1 MELIVVTSLDAL
13 CRQQACEDLAA
24 ARPGSIVVLH
34 DLLENG
40 TVVRRTFTGAGEIER
55 GESFLEH
62 GCLSCAVRLDL
73 VPGIERLIQ
82 DSPGKGTPGPII
94 IGLAPATPA
103 HAAITALNEKLADR
117 ATVSSVILALAP
129 DALEDHIWDAHTL
142 YESGFTPMVEDER
155 TPGECLIGELA
166 FADTVLV
173 TEPEIVPP
181 DPEGR
186 ERGLHLVRQLAPHAD
201 LAASAK
207 EVRPGRHH
215 YLGSLARTAP
225 GTVPS
230 DKVPSDKV
238 PSGTVHGTDA
248 ERTGGAGT
256 RDASPF
262 TTVVQRVER
271 PLHPGRFRQALATL
285 AEGCCVVRGHL
296 WIASAP
302 ECRIAIHCVGPR
314 IWLENT
320 GAWDDVPATRVPA
333 GNGMPAP
340 AGTVITATGEDLDAA
355 EFGHLLT
362 SCQLTDEELASGKN
376 LHDPFGL
383 EQAG

>member
-24 ARPGSIVVLH
+24 ARPGSLVVLH

-40 TVVRRTFTGAGEIER
+40 VVVRRTFTGAGEIER

-82 DSPGKGTPGPII
+82 DSRGKRIPGPII

-103 HAAITALNEKLADR
+103 HAAVTALNGKLADR

-129 DALEDHIWDAHTL
+129 DALEDHIWDSHTL
-142 YESGFTPMVEDER
+142 FESGFTTMVEDER

-173 TEPEIVPP
+173 TEPDIVPP
-181 DPEGR
+181 DPAAR
-186 ERGLHLVRQLAPHAD
+186 ERGLHLARQLAPHAD
-201 LAASAK
+201 LASSAG

-230 DKVPSDKV
+230 DKVPSE
-238 PSGTVHGTDA
+238 TVHRTDA
-248 ERTGGAGT
+248 ERPGGAGT
-256 RDASPF
+256 SDASPF
-262 TTVVQRVER
+262 MTVVQRVER

-285 AEGCCVVRGHL
+285 AEGCCVVRGNL

-302 ECRIAIHCVGPR
+302 ECRIAIQGVGPR

-320 GAWDDVPATRVPA
+320 GAWDDVPPTEVPA
-333 GNGMPAP
+333 GRGMPAP
-340 AGTVITATGEDLDAA
+340 AATVITATGEDLDAA
-355 EFGHLLT
+355 EFEHLLT
-362 SCQLTDEELASGKN
+362 SCQLTDEELASGKG

-383 EQAG
+383 EQAS

>member
-24 ARPGSIVVLH
+24 ARPGSLVVLH

-40 TVVRRTFTGAGEIER
+40 VVVRRTFTGAGEIER

-82 DSPGKGTPGPII
+82 DSRGKRIPGPII

-103 HAAITALNEKLADR
+103 QAAVTALNGKLADR

-129 DALEDHIWDAHTL
+129 DALEDHIWDSHTL
-142 YESGFTPMVEDER
+142 FESGFTPMVEDER

-173 TEPEIVPP
+173 TEPDIVPP
-181 DPEGR
+181 DPAAR
-186 ERGLHLVRQLAPHAD
+186 ERGLHLVRQLALHAD
-201 LAASAK
+201 LASSAG

-230 DKVPSDKV
+230 DKVPSE
-238 PSGTVHGTDA
+238 TVHGMGA
-248 ERTGGAGT
+248 ERPGSAETS
-256 RDASPF
+256 DASPF
-262 TTVVQRVER
+262 MTVVQRVER

-302 ECRIAIHCVGPR
+302 ECRIAIQGVGPR

-320 GAWDDVPATRVPA
+320 GAWDDVPPTEVPA
-333 GNGMPAP
+333 GRGMPAP
-340 AGTVITATGEDLDAA
+340 AATVITATGEDLDAA
-355 EFGHLLT
+355 EFEHLLT
-362 SCQLTDEELASGKN
+362 SCQLTDEELASGKG

-383 EQAG
+383 EQAS

>member
-24 ARPGSIVVLH
+24 ARPGSLVVLH

-40 TVVRRTFTGAGEIER
+40 IVVRRTFTGAGEIER

-82 DSPGKGTPGPII
+82 DSQGRGTPGPII

-103 HAAITALNEKLADR
+103 QAAVTALNGKLADR

-129 DALEDHIWDAHTL
+129 DALEDHIWDSHTL
-142 YESGFTPMVEDER
+142 FESGFTPMVEDER

-166 FADTVLV
+166 FADTVLL
-173 TEPEIVPP
+173 TEPDIVPA
-181 DPEGR
+181 DPAGR

-201 LAASAK
+201 LASSAG

-215 YLGSLARTAP
+215 YLESLARTAP
-225 GTVPS
+225 GTVSFGP
-230 DKVPSDKV
+230 
-238 PSGTVHGTDA
+238 GHGMGA
-248 ERTGGAGT
+248 ERTGGAET
-256 RDASPF
+256 SDASPF
-262 TTVVQRVER
+262 KTVVQRVER

-302 ECRIAIHCVGPR
+302 ECRIAIQGVGPR

-320 GAWDDVPATRVPA
+320 GAWDDVPPTEVTA
-333 GNGMPAP
+333 GRGMPAP
-340 AGTVITATGEDLDAA
+340 AATVITATGEDLDAS
-355 EFGHLLT
+355 EFEHLLT
-362 SCQLTDEELASGKN
+362 SCQLTDEELASGKG

-383 EQAG
+383 EQAS

>member
-24 ARPGSIVVLH
+24 ARPGSLVVLH

-40 TVVRRTFTGAGEIER
+40 VVVRRTFTGAGEIER

-82 DSPGKGTPGPII
+82 DSRGKRIPGPII

-103 HAAITALNEKLADR
+103 QAAVTALNGKLADR

-129 DALEDHIWDAHTL
+129 DALEDHIWDSHTL
-142 YESGFTPMVEDER
+142 FESGFTPMVEDER

-173 TEPEIVPP
+173 TEPDIVPP
-181 DPEGR
+181 DPAAR

-201 LAASAK
+201 LASSAG

-230 DKVPSDKV
+230 DKVPSE
-238 PSGTVHGTDA
+238 TVHGMGA
-248 ERTGGAGT
+248 ERPGGAET
-256 RDASPF
+256 SDASPF
-262 TTVVQRVER
+262 VTVVQRVER

-302 ECRIAIHCVGPR
+302 ECRIAIQGVGPR

-320 GAWDDVPATRVPA
+320 GAWDDAPPTEVPA
-333 GNGMPAP
+333 GRGMPAP
-340 AGTVITATGEDLDAA
+340 AATVITATGEDLDAA
-355 EFGHLLT
+355 EFEHLLT
-362 SCQLTDEELASGKN
+362 SCQLTDEELASGKG

-383 EQAG
+383 EQAS

>member
-24 ARPGSIVVLH
+24 ARPGSLVVLH
-34 DLLENG
+34 DLLESG
-40 TVVRRTFTGAGEIER
+40 VVVRRTFTGAGEIER

-82 DSPGKGTPGPII
+82 DSRGKRNPGPII

-103 HAAITALNEKLADR
+103 QAAVTALNGKLADR

-129 DALEDHIWDAHTL
+129 DALEDHIWDSHTL
-142 YESGFTPMVEDER
+142 FESGFTPMVEDER

-181 DPEGR
+181 DPAGR
-186 ERGLHLVRQLAPHAD
+186 ERGLHLVQQLAPHAD
-201 LAASAK
+201 LASSAG
-207 EVRPGRHH
+207 EVRLGRHH
-215 YLGSLARTAP
+215 YLGSLARTTP

-230 DKVPSDKV
+230 DKVPFG
-238 PSGTVHGTDA
+238 PVHGTDA
-248 ERTGGAGT
+248 EWPGGAGT

-302 ECRIAIHCVGPR
+302 ECRIAIQGVGPR

-320 GAWDDVPATRVPA
+320 GAWDDVPPTEIPA
-333 GNGMPAP
+333 GRGMPTP
-340 AGTVITATGEDLDAA
+340 AATVITATGEDLDAA
-355 EFGHLLT
+355 EFEHLLT
-362 SCQLTDEELASGKN
+362 SCQLTDEELASGKG

-383 EQAG
+383 EQAS

>member
-34 DLLENG
+34 DLLENR
-40 TVVRRTFTGAGEIER
+40 TVVRRTFTGAGGIER

-82 DSPGKGTPGPII
+82 DSQGKGTPGPII

-103 HAAITALNEKLADR
+103 HAAVTALNGKLADR

-142 YESGFTPMVEDER
+142 FESGFTPMVEDER

-201 LAASAK
+201 LAASAG
-207 EVRPGRHH
+207 EVHPGRHH
-215 YLGSLARTAP
+215 YPGSLARTTP

-230 DKVPSDKV
+230 ETVP
-238 PSGTVHGTDA
+238 GTDA

-271 PLHPGRFRQALATL
+271 PLHPGRFRQALASL

-302 ECRIAIHCVGPR
+302 ECRIAIQGVGPR

-320 GAWDDVPATRVPA
+320 GAWDDVPPTRVPA
-333 GNGMPAP
+333 GSGMPAP
-340 AGTVITATGEDLDAA
+340 AATVITATGEDLDAA
-355 EFGHLLT
+355 EFGHLLI
-362 SCQLTDEELASGKN
+362 SCQLTDEELASGKA

-383 EQAG
+383 EQAS